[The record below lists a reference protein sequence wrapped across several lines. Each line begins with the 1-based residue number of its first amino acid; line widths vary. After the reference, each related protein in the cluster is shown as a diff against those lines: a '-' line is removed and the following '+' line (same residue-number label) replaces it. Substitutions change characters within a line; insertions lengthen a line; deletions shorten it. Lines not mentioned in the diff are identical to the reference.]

1 MSIRAVL
8 HTRTGAV
15 VAGAVVLVTLGG
27 LGTATATGLVTSD
40 DIKNGTIKSVDIHN
54 NGVKMDDIGEQAVG
68 HDQLTDKVN
77 KKINTGRLLDLE
89 VDGPYPG
96 ATVLEEG
103 DNSTEAW
110 VGDSGATL
118 QSSWV
123 MCAPDKIALG
133 GGYSRADEA
142 KSEFVGLQIVTSRP
156 AQFKGGEEVFN
167 AIKGDVD
174 GSIVANAW
182 LVEGFNN
189 NPGGEL
195 IVRPWVVCATLK

>member
-1 MSIRAVL
+1 MSIRDVL

-15 VAGAVVLVTLGG
+15 LAGAVVLVTIGG
-27 LGTATATGLVTSD
+27 LGSAAAGGLITSD

-54 NGVKMDDIGEQAVG
+54 NGVKMDDIGDNAVG
-68 HDQLTDKVN
+68 KDQLTDKVN
-77 KKINTGRLLDLE
+77 KKINTGRVLDLE

-96 ATVLEEG
+96 ATVLQEG
-103 DNSTEAW
+103 DNSRDTW
-110 VGDSGATL
+110 VGDGGATL

-142 KSEFVGLQIVTSRP
+142 QSQFAGLQIVTSRP
-156 AQFKGGEEVFN
+156 AQFKNGDEV
-167 AIKGDVD
+167 AVPIEGDVD

-189 NPGGEL
+189 NPDGEL

>member
-1 MSIRAVL
+1 MSIRTVL

-54 NGVKMDDIGEQAVG
+54 NGVKMDDIGDQAVG

-103 DNSTEAW
+103 DNSTKAW

-142 KSEFVGLQIVTSRP
+142 KSEFAGLQIVTSRP